1 CAVRGRTWR
10 DAAEEDVWWRR
21 DAAASLGGALWQEA
35 VDALEQLIE
44 DPGRRAPDEVLAEQV
59 GVGFEGEAAT
69 RHLRARPGARELC
82 QRQLQ
87 NGRDL
92 ARRDLPPGFAPEQ
105 ADERVDQV
113 VGHERRRRGP

>member
-1 CAVRGRTWR
+1 MRGTMWR
-10 DAAEEDVWWRR
+10 DASERMRGGV
-21 DAAASLGGALWQEA
+21 AASPPGVGGALRQEA
-35 VDALEQLIE
+35 VDALEQLVE

-59 GVGFEGEAAT
+59 GVSFEGEAAT
-69 RHLRARPGARELC
+69 RHLRARPRIRELC

-92 ARRDLPPGFAPEQ
+92 ARRRLPPGFAPEQ

-113 VGHERRRRGP
+113 V